1 MTSPSI
7 LCLVLALVAKP
18 VMAEKG
24 CYKVSQTSEYWVSNY
39 GTALPA
45 DPHYSGMVLAMHTA
59 QYTMKAVNMAATAG
73 VQSIAETGN
82 STTLQNEITA
92 SSAAMGSTKVP
103 PTNLTGQATKLGFAD
118 FMMEADSNF
127 PHVSLMTMIA
137 PSPDWFA
144 FGSAMLFENGAFQT
158 KAIDVYAYDAG
169 TDSGT
174 SYTSAN
180 NETSP
185 KGTITELMSGVTG
198 ATTSGVRKMMTMTFT
213 PACCYTVTQDSEK
226 WVEMYN
232 TSLPADPHYSGMMV
246 ATHGHGYSMSAV
258 GAMASAGLQMLAET
272 GKSNTLITEVM
283 ANASTSQMCPVMSG
297 CPVPP
302 TSLTGQATK
311 LGFADFR
318 MAATKANPHV
328 SMATMI
334 APSPDWYAFGDT
346 MLVENNQ
353 FMTKTVSLY
362 AYDAGTDSGTD
373 YTASD
378 SPTSPQAS
386 ISALMYGV
394 TGANTTGKR
403 VMMTMK
409 FTPDASHGGC
419 LAPPS
424 ATTNMTN
431 TGNNNGASISS
442 AYAPLG
448 SFMTHIV
455 VLLSAAKMW

>member
-1 MTSPSI
+1 MTSASI

-24 CYKVSQTSEYWVSNY
+24 CYSVSQSSEYWVSNY
-39 GTALPA
+39 GTALPT
-45 DPHYSGMVLAMHTA
+45 DPHYSGMVLTMHTD
-59 QYTMKAVNMAATAG
+59 QYTMSAVNKAATAG
-73 VQSIAETGN
+73 VQSISETGK
-82 STTLQNEITA
+82 STTLQAEITA

-127 PHVSLMTMIA
+127 PHVSLITMIA

-158 KAIDVYAYDAG
+158 KAVDLYAYDAG

-174 SYTSAN
+174 MYTSAN

-185 KGTITELMSGVTG
+185 KGVITELMSGVTG
-198 ATTSGVRKMMTMTFT
+198 ANAGVRKMMTMTFT
-213 PACCYTVTQDSEK
+213 PKCCYTVTQDSEK

-246 ATHGHGYSMSAV
+246 ATHTSGYSMSAV

-272 GKSNTLITEVM
+272 GKSDTLITEVM
-283 ANASTSQMCPVMSG
+283 GSASTSQMCPVMAG

-302 TSLTGQATK
+302 TKLTGQATK

-318 MAATKANPHV
+318 MAATKSNPHV
-328 SMATMI
+328 SVATMI
-334 APSPDWYAFGDT
+334 APSPDWYAFGST
-346 MLVENNQ
+346 MLVETDQ
-353 FMTKTVSLY
+353 FMTTTVSLY

-373 YTASD
+373 YTSSD
-378 SPTSPQAS
+378 LPTNPQES
-386 ISALMYGV
+386 ISDLMGGV
-394 TGANTTGKR
+394 TGASTTGKR
-403 VMMTMK
+403 LMMTMK

-419 LAPPS
+419 LAPSS
-424 ATTNMTN
+424 ASASSSG
-431 TGNNNGASISS
+431 TGGGAMISN

-448 SFMTHIV
+448 SFMIHIV
-455 VLLSAAKMW
+455 ILSAAKMW